1 MLLQYVLS
9 KWEFDMWCVC
19 VIQGV
24 SSGEVSVSINGDGGN
39 GEAIQIEVDKPE
51 DDEKVLLVIP
61 NIVPLE
67 VDLCAPLN

>member
-1 MLLQYVLS
+1 
-9 KWEFDMWCVC
+9 
-19 VIQGV
+19 
-24 SSGEVSVSINGDGGN
+24 VSINGDGGN